1 MWRSHASTPTSELHQ
16 EVSAPGHSSVSVTV
30 TVRFFLFFFKFLQ
43 GNMYLTSTDL
53 IAPFLG
59 VQVGVGKQRKTI
71 TDHHSRSSWQ
81 GSLCVSHS
89 MLCVSVWYFKKKK
102 MEICY
107 HLEPFGGGLGRAGG
121 VGRGGLGEGVQSS
134 QKKFRELSLK
144 VEADSVS
151 PGWVVLSGKPL
162 DPPAIHR
169 GSRRNSLFYWSTTMV
184 DVYCI
189 LFGRECLSMGSRRGW
204 G

>member
-1 MWRSHASTPTSELHQ
+1 
-16 EVSAPGHSSVSVTV
+16 
-30 TVRFFLFFFKFLQ
+30 
-43 GNMYLTSTDL
+43 
-53 IAPFLG
+53 
-59 VQVGVGKQRKTI
+59 
-71 TDHHSRSSWQ
+71 
-81 GSLCVSHS
+81 
-89 MLCVSVWYFKKKK
+89 

-107 HLEPFGGGLGRAGG
+107 HLEPFGGGLWQMGW
-121 VGRGGLGEGVQSS
+121 GGLGEGVQSS

-169 GSRRNSLFYWSTTMV
+169 GSRRNSLFYWSTTTV

-189 LFGRECLSMGSRRGW
+189 LFGRECLSMGSGRGW
-204 G
+204 AEGGDWGGGRTVKTVCMSMCFLPSKWRGGTLYLYYVFYVRVNLNSWHRNIEALFKNKRDVNFCFLMLILTDVLFWVLC